1 MSTFWAMILQPGNK
15 YSQFVKDSFRITMA
29 SLDITSTSDRPI
41 QVMMAYERKKFLLCT
56 LHKDKP
62 WQVQLDVLVPKEAVV
77 TLSCNGGSYVHLI
90 GHYRIGSIKH
100 PFNSNWIT
108 TLSWH
113 ILGEKVNELK
123 NKGTCL
129 EELTEYL
136 YKYTTVKIEENWIVT
151 PYIINKKQIQEDR
164 IPFQILNLKRKSFM
178 KDNNRTEETKRA
190 RSLLHCN
197 ENINFNNNSS
207 ENPSKVPSEESSES
221 FSEISFED
229 SSMESNDDDEENDK
243 ENKSPI
249 YQLRSKNRQK
259 NGRKNEN
266 KSEIQKRRKKESEK
280 QEIKKKQQ
288 KAKIIEEKSKEK
300 DPDETKK
307 NSKQQDIRIIK
318 GGVKVQEL
326 RPGTGKI
333 AEMDKYV
340 TIYYVAYVKTGRD
353 QMLKEFDRIEQLGF
367 RFKLG
372 AGFVIK
378 GLDVGVVGMKIDEK
392 RRLIIPSNMAYGNEG
407 YGLKV
412 PPNSTVIYDVEL
424 KKVE

>member
-1 MSTFWAMILQPGNK
+1 SHSINVLIHVTAMILQPGNK

-29 SLDITSTSDRPI
+29 SLDITSTTNYVLRLRIVYMLENHARIAFFAGDRPI

-123 NKGTCL
+123 NKGT
-129 EELTEYL
+129 Y
-136 YKYTTVKIEENWIVT
+136 
-151 PYIINKKQIQEDR
+151 
-164 IPFQILNLKRKSFM
+164 
-178 KDNNRTEETKRA
+178 NNRTEETKRA